1 MLQFIMHVTYLTWFM
16 HALCMSSSTYK
27 QQSKVSYQMLEK
39 LFRTSHSWQACISSS
54 VHANVPQLQ
63 HNVTSH
69 QPTVK
74 TLNVQQLQHVSF
86 M

>member
-39 LFRTSHSWQACISSS
+39 LFRTSRTLAGVHLIICACKCASTP
-54 VHANVPQLQ
+54 A
-63 HNVTSH
+63 
-69 QPTVK
+69 
-74 TLNVQQLQHVSF
+74 
-86 M
+86 